1 MLNDKAAA
9 INANS
14 VWMRCLPPFVRKR
27 LEGRHYLQKIIRNI
41 SWLFADKIVRMGIG
55 LLVGVWIARYLGPEQ
70 FGLFS
75 YSAAFVTLFS
85 IFATLGLDG
94 IVVRD
99 LLHNPEQKN
108 EILGT
113 AFLIKLVGGGVTLLL
128 AVTTILLLRPSD
140 SLAHSLVAIVA
151 AGTIFQSFDV
161 IDFWFQSRV
170 ESRWVIY
177 ARNAAFVVVSAIRI
191 LLILNHATL
200 IAFAWAASLETV
212 LGAVGLIMAYR
223 ANGQHVL
230 SWNSGVSHLIKLM
243 SDSWPLALAGMAV
256 AVYMR
261 IDQIMLGQ
269 MVGNNAVGT
278 YSAATRISEVWYF
291 IPISIVASVSPSLI
305 EAKKVSIELYYQRL
319 LKLFRLMV
327 VLALSIAVPMTFVA
341 GYVATVLYGNEYE
354 GVGTILA
361 IHIWASLFVFLGVAQ
376 GPWNINEGL
385 TQLTLL
391 RTFVGA
397 VANVILNLLLI
408 PKNGAVGAAI
418 ATTVSYALAGVVLN
432 AFSSKTRKIFQLQI
446 QSIFT
451 IGSNKS

>member
-1 MLNDKAAA
+1 
-9 INANS
+9 
-14 VWMRCLPPFVRKR
+14 MRCLPPFVRKR

-55 LLVGVWIARYLGPEQ
+55 LLVGVWIARYLGPDQ

-177 ARNAAFVVVSAIRI
+177 ARNAAFVVVSTIRI

-212 LGAVGLIMAYR
+212 LGAVGLIIAYR

-256 AVYMR
+256 AVYLR

-327 VLALSIAVPMTFVA
+327 VLALSIAVPMTFLA

-408 PKNGAVGAAI
+408 PKDGAVGAAI
-418 ATTVSYALAGVVLN
+418 ATTVSYALAGVFLN
-432 AFSSKTRKIFQLQI
+432 AFSSKTRKIFLLQI
-446 QSIFT
+446 HSIFT
-451 IGSNKS
+451 IGSKNS

>member
-1 MLNDKAAA
+1 M
-9 INANS
+9 
-14 VWMRCLPPFVRKR
+14 
-27 LEGRHYLQKIIRNI
+27 
-41 SWLFADKIVRMGIG
+41 
-55 LLVGVWIARYLGPEQ
+55 
-70 FGLFS
+70 
-75 YSAAFVTLFS
+75 
-85 IFATLGLDG
+85 
-94 IVVRD
+94 
-99 LLHNPEQKN
+99 
-108 EILGT
+108 
-113 AFLIKLVGGGVTLLL
+113 IKLVGGGVTLLL

-170 ESRWVIY
+170 ESRWAIY

-223 ANGQHVL
+223 ATGQTVL

-327 VLALSIAVPMTFVA
+327 VLALSIAVPMTFLA

-418 ATTVSYALAGVVLN
+418 ATTVSYALAGVFLN
-432 AFSSKTRKIFQLQI
+432 AFSSKTRNIFQLQI
-446 QSIFT
+446 HSIFT

>member
-1 MLNDKAAA
+1 VLHDKAAA
-9 INANS
+9 INVNS
-14 VWMRCLPPFVRKR
+14 IWMRCLPPFVRKR

-55 LLVGVWIARYLGPEQ
+55 LLVGVWIARYLGPDQ

-94 IVVRD
+94 IVIRD

-170 ESRWVIY
+170 ESRWAIY
-177 ARNAAFVVVSAIRI
+177 ARNAAFVVVSTIRI

-212 LGAVGLIMAYR
+212 LGAVGLIIAYR

-256 AVYMR
+256 AVYVR

-327 VLALSIAVPMTFVA
+327 VLALSIAVPMTFLA

-408 PKNGAVGAAI
+408 PKDGAVGAAI
-418 ATTVSYALAGVVLN
+418 ATTVSYALAGVFLN
-432 AFSSKTRKIFQLQI
+432 AFSSKTRKIFLLQI
-446 QSIFT
+446 HSIFT
-451 IGSNKS
+451 IGSKKS